1 MDLVK
6 LSDEDVA
13 PLASLEKTTTE
24 DGGVTSPASRHPI
37 EVRGGILVAKGPA
50 FQYQRE
56 ALLYQSPYAL
66 TALAQSRV
74 AIEVIVAGLATRA
87 FQASQQAST
96 MAV

>member
-1 MDLVK
+1 MIDALRQSGCENLLLEAADAAIISFVAALR
-6 LSDEDVA
+6 LS
-13 PLASLEKTTTE
+13 
-24 DGGVTSPASRHPI
+24 SRLS
-37 EVRGGILVAKGPA
+37 RS
-50 FQYQRE
+50 
-56 ALLYQSPYAL
+56 YQSPYAL